1 MSFTFRAL
9 FGGLPNRSDEATLS
23 GGSYQATLP
32 LTNMQNRRLKQV
44 ARSTDATLPNT
55 QWQGDFGATK
65 TIGICALLNLNWS
78 SSARWRFRLRANA
91 PSPETVKTF
100 GANETGLIATGA
112 GTLYG
117 STGNFCIT
125 MWVKCSLPI
134 SFAVDL
140 AGLFSTGVVGGLTAH
155 STAVNP
161 STAKWLFW
169 WTTGAGAVPHVLT
182 TSQPTVLLDGS
193 WHHVGWSVSGTTLS
207 LVIDGDLVQTW
218 VDATLSSRDA
228 PAINDDV
235 SLNRFTGDGGANGAA
250 MAYRQIAYWSA
261 SRTTSE
267 IGADMFRTFTG
278 TETNLVGLWSGAITA
293 GPILN
298 NLTSNNLDFALSN
311 SNTTTWAEAS
321 ITYDSGLLDA
331 FPAVEEFGT
340 LPWGEFQWGGALPA
354 EISEA
359 LTPNVFHVCSTIV
372 QARYYSVEIFDV
384 DNADGYVDVG
394 RALVG
399 PYFQPSLNMDW
410 GFSMGYEDESLID
423 KSRGGQTY
431 IEARDVFRS
440 TRFSFS
446 NMTEAEALQ
455 QVLFWLQRR
464 LGVRGDFVFIPFP
477 QRPELASL
485 TAIYCRMRSLP
496 PIYNSA
502 FEQWQSQFE
511 LEELL

>member
-9 FGGLPNRSDEATLS
+9 FGGLPNRSDESTLS

-32 LTNMQNRRLKQV
+32 LTNVQNRRLKQV
-44 ARSTDATLPNT
+44 ARSTNTAIANT
-55 QWQGDFGATK
+55 QWQGDFGSTK

-78 SSARWRFRLRANA
+78 NEAQWRFRLRSTA
-91 PSPETVKTF
+91 PAPVTVHQFTNNS
-100 GANETGLIATGA
+100 ALIESGG

-117 STGNFCIT
+117 GSGDFAVT
-125 MWVKCSLPI
+125 MWMRVDDSLG
-134 SFAVDL
+134 L
-140 AGLFSTGVVGGLTAH
+140 GLGLFSANEGLG
-155 STAVNP
+155 TAVANAAAVSSQGEFFFEW
-161 STAKWLFW
+161 STS
-169 WTTGAGAVPHVLT
+169 AGAVLHAVS
-182 TSQPTVLLDGS
+182 TSPTELANGA
-193 WHHVGWSVSGTTLS
+193 WHHVGWSVSGTVLT
-207 LVIDGDLVQTW
+207 LVIDGAEYQSWT
-218 VDATLSSRDA
+218 DASLASRDSVGLNGDIALNRPISGA
-228 PAINDDV
+228 PAGLGAFYNVAFWTGARTAAEMIADRYRV
-235 SLNRFTGDGGANGAA
+235 FTG
-250 MAYRQIAYWSA
+250 S
-261 SRTTSE
+261 
-267 IGADMFRTFTG
+267 
-278 TETNLVGLWSGAITA
+278 ETNLSGLWSGAISA
-293 GPILN
+293 GPIFN
-298 NLTSNNLDFALSN
+298 NLTSNNIDFTLPS
-311 SNTTTWAEAS
+311 SSTTTWAEAA
-321 ITYDSGLLDA
+321 IVYDSGMLDA

-359 LTPNVFHVCSTIV
+359 LTPNVFHVCSEIV